1 MDAMNLAL
9 PTNTLANAVMGAGT
23 DPALTA
29 DADDAPI
36 EFATLLA
43 AAGMD
48 LQQLLP
54 QTPDA
59 AAELARAAAQTPVE
73 DTQTSALLADSAAT
87 LATTTPQLL
96 IPTALA
102 TQLAES
108 GQRLAQLT
116 GPQRESASTTGVF
129 AATTRTA
136 LAADAASIAAQ
147 TTEGDTLHQQAAA
160 AGLDGEL
167 AVQADMM
174 ANLAAMANENAPVGE
189 ASARIA
195 PMMQQI
201 EQRPATQSTA
211 VLQVSAPVSSPG
223 FADALAHQVVW
234 MVDKDAQVAELR
246 INPPELGPVEVR
258 LTVADGEAT
267 AQFVSTHAEVRTAIE
282 TSIARLRESL
292 AEAGIQLGQAS
303 VSAESF
309 RDQTPEQTASR
320 QAHSRYGTAGENAD
334 ETASAHPARALRGL
348 VDTFA

>member
-9 PTNTLANAVMGAGT
+9 PTNTLTNAVMGVGT
-23 DPALTA
+23 DPALNA
-29 DADDAPI
+29 EADDAPI
-36 EFATLLA
+36 DFATLLA

-59 AAELARAAAQTPVE
+59 AAELAKAAAQTPVE
-73 DTQTSALLADSAAT
+73 EAQTSALLADPAAT
-87 LATTTPQLL
+87 LANTTPQLPV
-96 IPTALA
+96 PTALA

-108 GQRLAQLT
+108 GQRLAQST

-147 TTEGDTLHQQAAA
+147 TTDGDALRQQGA
-160 AGLDGEL
+160 AGLDTDL
-167 AVQADMM
+167 ATQAEMM
-174 ANLAAMANENAPVGE
+174 ANLAAMANESAPVGE
-189 ASARIA
+189 ASARVA

-223 FADALAHQVVW
+223 FADALSHQVVW

-282 TSIARLRESL
+282 TAIARLRESL

-309 RDQTPEQTASR
+309 RDQAPEQSASR
-320 QAHSRYGTAGENAD
+320 QPHSRYGTPGENAD
-334 ETASAHPARALRGL
+334 EAASAHPARALRGL